1 MSLDNGSVARGP
13 HYRSYDF
20 TTFGHCKTKAD
31 TTTDLGDE
39 CTDFYNIKKPTSA
52 SSVTLKQTST
62 PSPSYPSANS
72 WPGFGNRYAHSGED
86 IQVPTVDSI
95 KSPSA
100 AKCELPFRQQKTRRR
115 VYVFSSKMANDAAIG
130 VRQKSTNR
138 LLLGMKQIAD
148 RVLPSAISWMIARRL
163 PYRRKNGVVLTPK
176 FQQDYRN
183 GSPMRSCGTPSV
195 CSPSSTML
203 PTPSQTSGESNGNPP
218 SNPSDTP
225 SGELLNPDDR
235 TDIVD
240 NPLRRMERMT
250 QDSLFES
257 QSKLCRT
264 STDNTQPA
272 RREQDRNA
280 KLEKMRTLE
289 QQIIYDKA
297 KSEWDRMMHEHEA
310 IKMTRGH
317 MPPLMPP
324 CSQASAPAPY
334 PCTFANQNGVLMQ
347 GSCGRPIYPQPL
359 QPTEPPSSMSNV
371 PMNTSLM
378 MSLPQTS
385 GPNMPMSQPLRPS
398 LNPSACSMQ
407 YSQCGFM
414 CCPFPL
420 THVLPTRISS
430 YKCYGIYQQGV
441 HTICSPEKI
450 ECEIWNRQMPA
461 EALTRDGMYLSRL
474 PSNVFIGKDSFQD
487 TEIIVHK
494 SRISTN
500 GAVMDGK
507 LLDAVASANSMESE
521 STDSLPKKWKAER
534 RQLSADRQNR
544 ETLLFHS
551 ETETPKNRTQ
561 SGAAIDLVFLAR
573 NLMGDIGVSLSEIIE
588 VRGCGLNDDEL
599 LALIIIG
606 CEVLIK
612 TPAGVFSPEHV
623 ILYTDGE
630 LEIKSVPRD
639 RVSNEYVPPE
649 MQEGNTDVDPG
660 AVHVYCLG
668 EVIRFAGAAESGN
681 ADLFSLLNVM
691 TVAHIATRPS
701 VIRLGQMAK
710 NKLTIQNPKALL
722 AEMYILVMGDEAE
735 DIDDLDISSGE
746 YVPNSL
752 GESGDLKNLE
762 WKHEEA
768 GTIKNGTYNRLRK
781 MTQADPCNGEK
792 TAIFGG
798 CQEEKIRLAR

>member
-86 IQVPTVDSI
+86 IQVSTVDSI

-130 VRQKSTNR
+130 VRQKKYESIIAWHEANCRPSTSKCDF
-138 LLLGMKQIAD
+138 MDDCQAA
-148 RVLPSAISWMIARRL
+148 PISKKKRRS
-163 PYRRKNGVVLTPK
+163 VVLTPK

-398 LNPSACSMQ
+398 LNPSACGMQ

-414 CCPFPL
+414 CCPFPPNSCPPPQGYP
-420 THVLPTRISS
+420 HINGPPSS
-430 YKCYGIYQQGV
+430 CFPSAFVSNNGNVAPQPRDCGIYQQGV

-450 ECEIWNRQMPA
+450 ECEIWNRQMPAVPADFSNTFPDQKIQYHA

-494 SRISTN
+494 SRISTVIFSN
-500 GAVMDGK
+500 
-507 LLDAVASANSMESE
+507 LLLTWSLMLLH
-521 STDSLPKKWKAER
+521 SLPW
-534 RQLSADRQNR
+534 
-544 ETLLFHS
+544 
-551 ETETPKNRTQ
+551 
-561 SGAAIDLVFLAR
+561 
-573 NLMGDIGVSLSEIIE
+573 
-588 VRGCGLNDDEL
+588 
-599 LALIIIG
+599 
-606 CEVLIK
+606 
-612 TPAGVFSPEHV
+612 
-623 ILYTDGE
+623 
-630 LEIKSVPRD
+630 
-639 RVSNEYVPPE
+639 
-649 MQEGNTDVDPG
+649 
-660 AVHVYCLG
+660 
-668 EVIRFAGAAESGN
+668 
-681 ADLFSLLNVM
+681 
-691 TVAHIATRPS
+691 
-701 VIRLGQMAK
+701 
-710 NKLTIQNPKALL
+710 
-722 AEMYILVMGDEAE
+722 
-735 DIDDLDISSGE
+735 
-746 YVPNSL
+746 
-752 GESGDLKNLE
+752 
-762 WKHEEA
+762 
-768 GTIKNGTYNRLRK
+768 
-781 MTQADPCNGEK
+781 
-792 TAIFGG
+792 
-798 CQEEKIRLAR
+798 